1 MSSAK
6 WRPFYLGLNVL
17 SLESKSYVQNNMQNY
32 FHNSWS
38 LDTDIMIIQ

>member
-17 SLESKSYVQNNMQNY
+17 ILFY
-32 FHNSWS
+32 FYTQFLIYWN
-38 LDTDIMIIQ
+38 DKKKKIIDQFVFTY